1 MYVPII
7 SEKEW
12 LVFLIIMITSKIKK
26 IYNKKLFKILEILN
40 LIITN
45 HLLMDNMHLD
55 ILILNPLEKLNA

>member
-1 MYVPII
+1 
-7 SEKEW
+7 
-12 LVFLIIMITSKIKK
+12 MITSKIKK
-26 IYNKKLFKILEILN
+26 IYYKKLFKILEILN